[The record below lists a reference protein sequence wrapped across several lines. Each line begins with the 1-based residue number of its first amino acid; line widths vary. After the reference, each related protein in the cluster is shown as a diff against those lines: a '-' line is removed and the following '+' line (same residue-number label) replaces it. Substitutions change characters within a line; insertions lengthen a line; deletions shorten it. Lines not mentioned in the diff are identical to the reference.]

1 MDQVHYFRSDL
12 GRLIK
17 NYPIYLAVL
26 GVAATLWFSLENN
39 AFQEGL
45 VNGNVL
51 DTYILSTNMSGVMI
65 AYSFCAFSYAA
76 VFCEDLENKYAR
88 YSIIRGNTWRYAV
101 SKSAVIYGAS
111 VITMFLGTLLFVAC
125 IRLRLPWISENADMG
140 VLQAGMYSIFLAGE
154 HYWIYVFLYA
164 LQLGMLAG
172 VLSLA
177 AAFLSMFVSNKMMI
191 LITPILIYQ
200 VLLEYRGS
208 SWFGVM
214 LVRPFLNQ
222 FSTDI
227 QYFLT
232 VFGSSLVFS
241 ALFTWGIC
249 IKIKIRL

>member
-111 VITMFLGTLLFVAC
+111 VITMVLGTLLFVAC

-140 VLQAGMYSIFLAGE
+140 VLQAGMYSIFLDGE

-177 AAFLSMFVSNKMMI
+177 AAFYLCSF
-191 LITPILIYQ
+191 LI
-200 VLLEYRGS
+200 
-208 SWFGVM
+208 
-214 LVRPFLNQ
+214 
-222 FSTDI
+222 
-227 QYFLT
+227 
-232 VFGSSLVFS
+232 
-241 ALFTWGIC
+241 
-249 IKIKIRL
+249 K

>member
-1 MDQVHYFRSDL
+1 
-12 GRLIK
+12 
-17 NYPIYLAVL
+17 
-26 GVAATLWFSLENN
+26 
-39 AFQEGL
+39 
-45 VNGNVL
+45 
-51 DTYILSTNMSGVMI
+51 
-65 AYSFCAFSYAA
+65 
-76 VFCEDLENKYAR
+76 
-88 YSIIRGNTWRYAV
+88 
-101 SKSAVIYGAS
+101 
-111 VITMFLGTLLFVAC
+111 
-125 IRLRLPWISENADMG
+125 
-140 VLQAGMYSIFLAGE
+140 
-154 HYWIYVFLYA
+154 
-164 LQLGMLAG
+164 MLAG

-177 AAFLSMFVSNKMMI
+177 AAFLSLFVSNKMMI

-241 ALFTWGIC
+241 VLFTWGIC